1 MKWGKNSI
9 LLLVILALAASCAV
23 NPVTGRRE
31 LNLISE
37 QQEIAMGQ
45 QTDTEVRAEYGV
57 YTAPALEACVSATG
71 AALAAKAQRPNL
83 AYHFA
88 VLDSPVINAFAA
100 PGGYIFVTRG
110 LLALMTSEDE
120 LAVVVGHELGHVN
133 ARHSVKRM
141 SEMMLAQVGLAVGSA
156 VSPTIAKLSG
166 AAGVGVQLL
175 FLKFSRDD
183 EYQADSLGVDYA
195 RRTGYDAGSMVTFFE
210 AMQKNGDLSGGRSIP
225 GFLSTHPLTA
235 DRIREVKGMLKP
247 EDARLAHNPEVFL
260 QKLDTLVFG
269 DDPRQGYVEGTV
281 FYHPGFRVQF
291 AVPSGWKVENTAAM
305 VKLTSADSNGV
316 LYLQAEK
323 SPDSLADYAKK
334 KASELQN
341 SRLLAEKNLTVNGL
355 SCFEQSYLVTQEDQS
370 KLRLSR
376 SFLKK
381 GDMVYTFSAL
391 SLEQSFSNYQ
401 ATFGQTVGSF
411 RDLTNPAYL
420 NRQPKRLA
428 LVRADGVTA
437 LQEIFRKQGLA
448 QSLWPQFA
456 IMNGLEPAAV
466 PVKGRLIK
474 ILR

>member
-1 MKWGKNSI
+1 MKKGI
-9 LLLVILALAASCAV
+9 IAVLACALVASCAV
-23 NPVTGRRE
+23 NPVTGKRE
-31 LNLISE
+31 LSLISE

-45 QTDTEVRAEYGV
+45 QTDAEVRSQYGV
-57 YTAPALEACVSATG
+57 YASPALEAYVSAAG
-71 AALAAKAQRPNL
+71 AALAARTQRPNL

-141 SEMMLAQVGLAVGSA
+141 SEMMLAQVGLAAGSA

-166 AAGVGVQLL
+166 AAGAGVQLL

-183 EYQADSLGVDYA
+183 EYQADSLGIDYA
-195 RRTGYDAGSMVTFFE
+195 RRAGYDPGSMVTFFD
-210 AMQKNGDLSGGRSIP
+210 AMQKNGDLSGGRAIP

-235 DRIREVKGMLKP
+235 DRVREVKAMLKP
-247 EDARLAHNPEVFL
+247 EDSRLAHNPDVFL
-260 QKLDTLVFG
+260 QKLDTLVYG
-269 DDPRQGYVEGTV
+269 DDPRQGFVEGAV
-281 FYHPGFRVQF
+281 FYHPGLRFQF
-291 AVPSGWKVENTAAM
+291 AIPSGWKVENTPAM
-305 VKLTSADSNGV
+305 VHLASADGNGV
-316 LYLQAEK
+316 LVLQAEK
-323 SPDSLADYAKK
+323 SQDGVTDFAKK

-355 SCFEQSYLVTQEDQS
+355 SCFEQSYAVTQQDQS
-370 KLRLSR
+370 QLRLRR
-376 SFLKK
+376 SYIKK

-391 SLEQSFSNYQ
+391 SLDQNFSNYQ
-401 ATFGQTVGSF
+401 GTFNQTVGSF
-411 RDLTNPAYL
+411 NELTNPAYL

-428 LVRADGVTA
+428 LVRADGATA

-448 QSLWPQFA
+448 QNLWTQFA
-456 IMNGLEPAAV
+456 IMNGMEAASVPA
-466 PVKGRLIK
+466 KGRLIK